1 MMTLTII
8 ADVLWLHHG
17 QYVSYTNISIS
28 VCDDVSIRAKQEEEI
43 LSFKAIE

>member
-28 VCDDVSIRAKQEEEI
+28 VCDVSIRAKQEDEI
-43 LSFKAIE
+43 LSLKAIK